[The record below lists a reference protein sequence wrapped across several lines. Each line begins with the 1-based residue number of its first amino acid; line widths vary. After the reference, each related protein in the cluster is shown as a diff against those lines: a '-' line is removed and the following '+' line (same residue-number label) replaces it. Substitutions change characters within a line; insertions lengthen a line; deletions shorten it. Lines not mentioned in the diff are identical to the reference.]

1 MMRHR
6 IPLPSTRRSHVSAW
20 GSADCRC
27 IRCSSVV
34 CALGVGT
41 AAARLFAPA
50 LGSPIAYPRPAQLPS
65 HIPNSLL
72 SPKKM
77 AKKPIQKKSKKAAK
91 KAGGRRKKGKRS
103 YRSYSGAQKPRVR
116 ECSDQSICKCTGACV
131 FVLWLGAAP
140 SWAPLYISKV
150 VKGLQGKFKMSK
162 KAMAIVNSFAADL
175 FDRGQTP
182 RWRLGCVLRLLVGAS
197 APPFLAR
204 PAAFRPLRIA
214 GEAGRLAKHTG
225 AKTLSSAGMQAA
237 CRLQGSSGHP
247 QPRHCLP
254 GSVPTAPRPE
264 APSCPASWPST
275 P

>member
-65 HIPNSLL
+65 HIPNFLL

-150 VKGLQGKFKMSK
+150 VKGLKGKFKMSK

-175 FDRGQTP
+175 FDRGPTP
-182 RWRLGCVLRLLVGAS
+182 RLRLGCVLRLLCWRFCTALFGSTRCVS
-197 APPFLAR
+197 PPQDRRRGRPPGQAHRRQDAVLRGHAGGLPPPGELR
-204 PAAFRPLRIA
+204 APAAAPLFARQCSHRA
-214 GEAGRLAKHTG
+214 
-225 AKTLSSAGMQAA
+225 
-237 CRLQGSSGHP
+237 
-247 QPRHCLP
+247 
-254 GSVPTAPRPE
+254 
-264 APSCPASWPST
+264 T

>member
-1 MMRHR
+1 MLALGAVLTADAFVAAALCARLVWALPPRDCLPPLLGRQLHT
-6 IPLPSTRRSHVSAW
+6 PALPSSHRTSPTPFSAQRKWRRSRSRRSPRRPRRRPV
-20 GSADCRC
+20 
-27 IRCSSVV
+27 
-34 CALGVGT
+34 
-41 AAARLFAPA
+41 AAARRASARTARTVAPKSPVSGSAVIRAYASAPA
-50 LGSPIAYPRPAQLPS
+50 PAFLFC
-65 HIPNSLL
+65 
-72 SPKKM
+72 
-77 AKKPIQKKSKKAAK
+77 
-91 KAGGRRKKGKRS
+91 G
-103 YRSYSGAQKPRVR
+103 
-116 ECSDQSICKCTGACV
+116 
-131 FVLWLGAAP
+131 WGAAP